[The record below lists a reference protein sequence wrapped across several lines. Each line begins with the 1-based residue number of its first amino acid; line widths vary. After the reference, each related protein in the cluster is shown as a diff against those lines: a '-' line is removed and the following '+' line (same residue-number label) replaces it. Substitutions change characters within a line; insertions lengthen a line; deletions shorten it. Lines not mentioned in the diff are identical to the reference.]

1 MSSLRRFGTIRT
13 LPSGRFQAR
22 YSHLGKQ
29 VAADTTFK
37 TKAEARRWL
46 SSIETDL
53 ARGDHVDPDAGTEM
67 FGAYARR
74 WLDERN
80 VRPRTREVYASQL
93 DRILDPFEPVPL
105 RDISPS
111 DVRTWH
117 GRLLKTNL
125 SPNSVAKIYRLFRT
139 IMSTAV
145 EDGLLRTNPV
155 AIKGAAREERHDRP
169 ALTFD
174 EVARLADAIEPRFSA
189 LVWVAATSAL
199 RYGELT
205 GLTRGHIDL
214 GRNELRVEQALSF
227 EKGVG
232 PVLGPPKSQAGYRTV
247 VIPAPITVRL
257 AAHMDE
263 FTDAERDALVF
274 TSVKGSPLLNRYF
287 QDSWTMAKKAAGV
300 EPQVRFHDLRHLA
313 GTTAASAGA
322 SLRELMARMG
332 HASSDASLRYL
343 DASARR
349 DAEIAASIGD
359 RIARELA

>member
-1 MSSLRRFGTIRT
+1 M
-13 LPSGRFQAR
+13 
-22 YSHLGKQ
+22 
-29 VAADTTFK
+29 
-37 TKAEARRWL
+37 
-46 SSIETDL
+46 
-53 ARGDHVDPDAGTEM
+53 
-67 FGAYARR
+67 
-74 WLDERN
+74 
-80 VRPRTREVYASQL
+80 
-93 DRILDPFEPVPL
+93 
-105 RDISPS
+105 
-111 DVRTWH
+111 
-117 GRLLKTNL
+117 
-125 SPNSVAKIYRLFRT
+125 AKIYRLFRT

-145 EDGLLRTNPV
+145 EDGLLRPNPV

-174 EVARLADAIEPRFSA
+174 EVARLADAIEPRFGA
-189 LVWVAATSAL
+189 LVWVAATSTL

-205 GLTRGHIDL
+205 GLTRAHVDL
-214 GRNELRVEQALSF
+214 DRNELRVEQALSF

-232 PVLGPPKSQAGYRTV
+232 AVLGPPKSQAGHRTV
-247 VIPAPITVRL
+247 VIPAPITERL

-263 FTDAERDALVF
+263 FTGAERDALVF

-287 QDSWTMAKKAAGV
+287 QDSWTRAKKAAGV
-300 EPQVRFHDLRHLA
+300 DPQVRFHDLRHLA

-359 RIARELA
+359 RIAQELS

>member
-1 MSSLRRFGTIRT
+1 MSSPRRFGTIRT

-46 SSIETDL
+46 SSHETDL

-145 EDGLLRTNPV
+145 EDLSLIHISEPT
-155 AIKGAAREERHDRP
+155 RP
-169 ALTFD
+169 FTLS
-174 EVARLADAIEPRFSA
+174 RMPSSA
-189 LVWVAATSAL
+189 
-199 RYGELT
+199 
-205 GLTRGHIDL
+205 
-214 GRNELRVEQALSF
+214 
-227 EKGVG
+227 
-232 PVLGPPKSQAGYRTV
+232 
-247 VIPAPITVRL
+247 
-257 AAHMDE
+257 
-263 FTDAERDALVF
+263 
-274 TSVKGSPLLNRYF
+274 
-287 QDSWTMAKKAAGV
+287 
-300 EPQVRFHDLRHLA
+300 
-313 GTTAASAGA
+313 
-322 SLRELMARMG
+322 
-332 HASSDASLRYL
+332 
-343 DASARR
+343 
-349 DAEIAASIGD
+349 
-359 RIARELA
+359 